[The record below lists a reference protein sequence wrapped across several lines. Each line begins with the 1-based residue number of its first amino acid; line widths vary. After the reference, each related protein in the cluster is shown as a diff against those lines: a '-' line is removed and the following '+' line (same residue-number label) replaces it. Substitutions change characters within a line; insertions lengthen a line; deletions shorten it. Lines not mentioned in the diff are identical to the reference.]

1 VNSIEPVLNIR
12 GVFKRFG
19 GTVALENVDLTL
31 QRGEVLGLVG
41 ENGAGKSTLVKIL
54 AGIVRKDSG
63 SIFLDGAQ
71 ADITDARQA
80 QKRGIGVIFQE
91 LSIFPTLTAAQNI
104 FINQEARRR
113 PFGVLKQKEMNERA
127 ERILREE
134 LGVNIDPEALGKD
147 LSVGQRQSLEIARA
161 LIQKKSIIVM
171 DEPTAAL
178 ESKERECLFDVIRK
192 LKERGASVI
201 FISHHLDEVM
211 QICDRVMVLR
221 DGRTMAELNTK
232 DIDVSRIIEL
242 MIGKSLLKQYPKEEV
257 PIGDTVLEVKNL
269 TRSGSFKNI
278 SFSLRRGEILGF
290 AGLEG
295 CGKNEIFR
303 SLFGIHPYTSGE
315 VRVFGARMNRKGILG
330 AMEQRIAFLPAER
343 KTEGLFLI
351 QDVKWNTTIASLKK
365 VSRLKIGKR
374 KERALFDGYVRTF
387 RIKISRR
394 GQVVT
399 GLSGGNQQKVM
410 LARWLMT
417 EPDIIFME
425 EPTRGIDISAKT
437 EVYKSIM
444 DCARAG
450 KSICI
455 ISPEGPELLGMC
467 DRIVVITE
475 GEITRIL
482 DPRTTTEQELAF
494 YITKSKEGA
503 NLG

>member
-1 VNSIEPVLNIR
+1 VNTIEPVLSIR
-12 GVFKRFG
+12 GASKRFG
-19 GTVALENVDLTL
+19 GTTALENVDLTL
-31 QRGEVLGLVG
+31 YKGEVLGLVG

-54 AGIVRKDSG
+54 AGTVRRDAG
-63 SIFLDGAQ
+63 TIFLNGEQ
-71 ADITDARQA
+71 VDITDARQS
-80 QKRGIGVIFQE
+80 QKHGIGVIFQE
-91 LSIFPTLTAAQNI
+91 LSIFPALTAAQNI
-104 FINQEARRR
+104 FINQEARRS
-113 PFGVLKQKEMNERA
+113 PFGVLKQREMNEQA
-127 ERILREE
+127 QLILREE
-134 LGVNIDPEALGKD
+134 LGVNIDPEAHGKD

-161 LIQKKSIIVM
+161 LIRKKSIIVM

-178 ESKERECLFDVIRK
+178 ESKERECLFAVIRK
-192 LKERGASVI
+192 LKERGTSVI

-211 QICDRVMVLR
+211 HICDRVMVLR
-221 DGRTMAELNTK
+221 DGKTMAEMHTR

-242 MIGKSLLKQYPKEEV
+242 MIGKSLQKQYPKEDI
-257 PIGDTVLEVKNL
+257 PIGDAVLEVRNL
-269 TRSGSFKNI
+269 SRSGSFRNI
-278 SFSLRRGEILGF
+278 SFTLRKGEILGF

-303 SLFGIHPYTSGE
+303 CIFGLRPYEDGE
-315 VRVFGARMNRKGILG
+315 VKVLGAPMDRKGILG
-330 AMEQRIAFLPAER
+330 AMEKRIAFLPAER

-365 VSRLKIGKR
+365 VSRFKIGKR
-374 KERALFDGYVRTF
+374 KERELFDGYVQSF

-425 EPTRGIDISAKT
+425 EPTRGIDVSAKT
-437 EVYKSIM
+437 EVYRSITE
-444 DCARAG
+444 CAKAG
-450 KSICI
+450 KSVCI

-475 GEITRIL
+475 GEISKVL
-482 DPRTTTEQELAF
+482 DPRTTSEQELAY